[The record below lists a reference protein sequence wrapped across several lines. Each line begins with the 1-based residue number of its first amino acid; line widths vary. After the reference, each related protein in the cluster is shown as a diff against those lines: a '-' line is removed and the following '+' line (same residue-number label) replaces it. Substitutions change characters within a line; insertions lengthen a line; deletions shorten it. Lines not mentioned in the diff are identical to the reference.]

1 MKNKIVKFW
10 DDFIYGQAYH
20 TIKRMA
26 ARNSGIPYLLELHIR
41 KWNELNPIPESLK
54 KATEDFFNAMEE
66 HSDKK

>member
-1 MKNKIVKFW
+1 
-10 DDFIYGQAYH
+10 
-20 TIKRMA
+20 
-26 ARNSGIPYLLELHIR
+26 LELHIR